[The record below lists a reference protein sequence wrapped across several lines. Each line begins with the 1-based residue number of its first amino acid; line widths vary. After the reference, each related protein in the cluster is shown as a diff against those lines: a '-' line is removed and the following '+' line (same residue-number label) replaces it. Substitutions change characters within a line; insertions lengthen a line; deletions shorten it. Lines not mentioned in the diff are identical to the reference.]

1 MSRSFEQLVNQQIAR
16 WQREQDAAAAARA
29 ASAAQGAQLPTI
41 CFSREFGALG
51 GEVGRIVAAR
61 LGFRYYA
68 QELVDEIARH
78 ANVTRRVVE
87 SLDERT
93 QSWIDEWVA
102 KMMEGGAFA
111 GSDYLRNLS
120 AVVLTL
126 GRHGRGVIIGRGA
139 HLILDP
145 ARTLR
150 VRCYCDLEQRVRYI
164 SERDGMT
171 PSEARAKIRRVDSER
186 VAFYRQHFRV
196 DVADPIHFDLLL
208 NTGVLSLADCAEIV
222 ERAFTARFGSI
233 EPLRVSEPPQSG
245 VVSARPSLMP
255 TLLASADRR

>member
-16 WQREQDAAAAARA
+16 WQREQQ
-29 ASAAQGAQLPTI
+29 AAQAPVAEASQFPTI

-51 GEVGRIVAAR
+51 GEIGRIVAAR

-68 QELVDEIARH
+68 QELVDEIARQ
-78 ANVTRRVVE
+78 ANVTRRIVE

-93 QSWIDEWVA
+93 QSWVDEWVV

-111 GSDYLRNLS
+111 ASDYLRNLS

-139 HLILDP
+139 HLILEP

-150 VRCYCDLEQRVRYI
+150 VRCYCDLEQRVGYI
-164 SERDGMT
+164 AERDGMS
-171 PSEARAKIRRVDSER
+171 PDEARAKIRRVDSER
-186 VAFYRQHFRV
+186 VAFYRQHFKT
-196 DVADPIHFDLLL
+196 DVADPRHFDLLL
-208 NTGVLSLADCAEIV
+208 NTGSLPLSDCSELV
-222 ERAFTARFGSI
+222 ERAFAARFGAI
-233 EPLRVSEPPQSG
+233 EPLRLSEPPQSG
-245 VVSARPSLMP
+245 VVSARPSLLP
-255 TLLASADRR
+255 TLLVSSGGRG